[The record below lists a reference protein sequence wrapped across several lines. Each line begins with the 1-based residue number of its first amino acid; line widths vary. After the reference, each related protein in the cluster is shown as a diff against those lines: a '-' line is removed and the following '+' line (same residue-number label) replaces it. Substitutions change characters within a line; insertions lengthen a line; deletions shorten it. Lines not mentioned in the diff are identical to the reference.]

1 MKKLILLLLVLT
13 FVSCTKNAENQA
25 KENIEKYIMAKLDD
39 PKSYESVSFG
49 KLEKTKTTVKDDAK
63 YKLLLLE
70 LDEIDKKTQSAF
82 DLAMSMTHAETIRA
96 ATESFNRLDAMGKS
110 TIAEIKKFENK
121 YKPIDIYKIK
131 HTYKAKNKMGAL
143 VLDSCIVVLDTVMN
157 VSSVQ

>member
-70 LDEIDKKTQSAF
+70 LDEIDKKE
-82 DLAMSMTHAETIRA
+82 MRYI
-96 ATESFNRLDAMGKS
+96 
-110 TIAEIKKFENK
+110 I
-121 YKPIDIYKIK
+121 
-131 HTYKAKNKMGAL
+131 KMGGL
-143 VLDSCIVVLDTVMN
+143 LCKNNTNKLKNTTNLEIMYTQIKYVTKTKVDGCVITKNSKTIMC
-157 VSSVQ
+157 